1 MKAIGDALQGI
12 MAKNST
18 KDADKQTAD
27 KQTTLQKYMKMFND
41 SWTYAQQN
49 YHETWDNNWKL
60 YRNIRVKKNHPGTIE
75 AFVPM
80 VNSTVNTIVASL
92 FNSNP
97 TVKYIPNRP
106 DQEDETDILNDV
118 YQDFARRD
126 GWALKNKINGRQ
138 GVITGNYFE
147 YLEWQPDDNGGYVHK
162 EVIPIRDA
170 IVDPN
175 AHNIEDAAYVGRRF
189 FTSKKALKEAT
200 IYNAETGKVEKRY
213 KDLSDV
219 QEGAGMGGVDSES
232 DKAKKDEALGSV
244 SPDRQSQVEVIE
256 IWTHKEV
263 VVIANRKAVI
273 EQRENPYYT
282 LRKAKFNQAKLE
294 HEMQRA
300 QILMET
306 AGAKDIGEFA
316 EEFNEK
322 NAGLIPFAHGCEYPD
337 VSLFYG
343 SSDVDIIADEQELLN
358 TLTELNIEAVLYQLF
373 PERRIDPRFAD
384 KIDNLDPAP
393 GKVYPL
399 PAGAMDWNNPPAIPT
414 NVFSERTNIKGEIR
428 EAASVSEISKGI
440 TATDSTTATE
450 IKAMLGQ
457 ADIRISE
464 KADSLA
470 QGFFKQEATI
480 VFKLLQLYADD
491 NYMIRTV
498 GEDGI
503 NFEKVDMERF
513 RGEYMPMVTLDV
525 QAQLEK
531 SEKQE
536 AYMNAYQMVIAD
548 ATNNLQAAKE
558 IMYPK
563 MMPDLSQE
571 EINRIIAPQTQV
583 QDIMGAEGLESAL
596 NASQAPISTG
606 TQNEAL
612 NATSEP
618 AVAPDEQEMAGDQA
632 IFA

>member
-1 MKAIGDALQGI
+1 MWYNKANGDASI
-12 MAKNST
+12 YSMATKRAKTDDDAKKENDST
-18 KDADKQTAD
+18 LAKFLK
-27 KQTTLQKYMKMFND
+27 KFND

-49 YHETWDNNWKL
+49 YHQTWEDNWKL

-97 TVKYIPNRP
+97 TVKYIPNRV

-138 GVITGNYFE
+138 GVITGNYFA
-147 YLEWQPDDNGGYVHK
+147 YYEWKPDDNGGYVHK
-162 EVIPIRDA
+162 EIVPIRDA
-170 IVDPN
+170 IIDPN
-175 AHNIEDAAYVGRRF
+175 AHNLYDAEYVGRRF
-189 FTSKKALKEAT
+189 FTSKKALEEAT
-200 IYNAETGKVEKRY
+200 IYNPETGKVEKRY
-213 KDLSDV
+213 KDLTDV
-219 QEGAGMGGVDSES
+219 EEGAGVGGVDSES

-244 SPDRQSQVEVIE
+244 SPDRSTQVEILE
-256 IWTHKEV
+256 IWTHKQV
-263 VVIANRKAVI
+263 VVIANRKLVI
-273 EQRENPYYT
+273 EERENPYYT
-282 LRKAKFNQAKLE
+282 LSKSRFEQRKLE
-294 HEMQRA
+294 HELMRA
-300 QILMET
+300 QILQET
-306 AGAKDIGEFA
+306 AGLEDIGEFD
-316 EEFNEK
+316 EEFNGAH
-322 NAGLIPFAHGCEYPD
+322 AGLIPFAHGTEYPD
-337 VSLFYG
+337 VSLVYG

-358 TLTELNIEAVLYQLF
+358 TLTELNIEAILYQLF
-373 PERRIDPRFAD
+373 PERRIDPKFAD
-384 KIDNLDPAP
+384 RIDNLDPAP

-399 PAGAMDWNNPPAIPT
+399 PMGAMDWQNPPAIPT
-414 NVFSERTNIKGEIR
+414 NAFAERNNIKGEIR

-457 ADIRISE
+457 ADIRIRE
-464 KADSLA
+464 KADNLA
-470 QGFFKQEATI
+470 QGFFMQEATI

-491 NYMIRTV
+491 SYMIRKV

-503 NFEKVDMERF
+503 NFERVDMARF
-513 RGEYMPMVTLDV
+513 KGEYTPMVTLSV

-536 AYMNAYQMVIAD
+536 AYTNAYQMIIAD
-548 ATNNLQAAKE
+548 PTNNLMAAKE

-571 EINRIIAPQTQV
+571 EIERIITQEQAPMAPEAPQEPQINPEM
-583 QDIMGAEGLESAL
+583 QDMGAQDTIAQDQLM
-596 NASQAPISTG
+596 Q
-606 TQNEAL
+606 Q
-612 NATSEP
+612 
-618 AVAPDEQEMAGDQA
+618 EQQPYYG
-632 IFA
+632 